1 MQVLGW
7 RPVAGSSPAARR
19 GARWRAGLTPRP
31 DLQHALMPAR
41 DKPIKF
47 HLTVITVSTANRNPG
62 EAGMS
67 AHGPTRTSSV
77 QSQCPLSAPSRK
89 SAAPGMME
97 ATARQETIASGMSTT
112 DRIGEI
118 VLVVWVLA
126 FWPERWTHILSRL
139 RKPR

>member
-47 HLTVITVSTANRNPG
+47 HLTVITVSTANDGLAALHMSPLNPG
-62 EAGMS
+62 RHHNNSERPRAARLCVSAGRNN
-67 AHGPTRTSSV
+67 GERTAFMEFIGRCSG
-77 QSQCPLSAPSRK
+77 CSR
-89 SAAPGMME
+89 GHH
-97 ATARQETIASGMSTT
+97 
-112 DRIGEI
+112 EI
-118 VLVVWVLA
+118 LDGYG
-126 FWPERWTHILSRL
+126 
-139 RKPR
+139 